1 MDKQLALKPRLSE
14 KTYGL
19 SEKRNVF
26 TFDVPAGTN
35 KHTVARAVAAQYE
48 VTVTGVRIA
57 NIAGKA
63 KRTISQKGKLVGNG
77 RTIAIKK
84 AYVTLKVGDNI
95 PIFKGV
101 KEAEEK
107 QQAIQEKFTKAIEKK
122 AKKETKP
129 TRGGLR
135 RFVNRRGEV

>member
-1 MDKQLALKPRLSE
+1 
-14 KTYGL
+14 
-19 SEKRNVF
+19 
-26 TFDVPAGTN
+26 
-35 KHTVARAVAAQYE
+35 
-48 VTVTGVRIA
+48 
-57 NIAGKA
+57 
-63 KRTISQKGKLVGNG
+63 
-77 RTIAIKK
+77 
-84 AYVTLKVGDNI
+84 VTLKVGDNI